1 MAEKKVEQA
10 IKAPTEKQVS
20 LLEKLMAHELEDVQQ
35 KALAIVLSIWMKK
48 TVQEISY
55 IIPNLTEKQIRYTI
69 KRYRANPTDYLQ
81 AMYDRW
87 SKQRM
92 VHELRSAHDKWAKRH
107 QNKKTFDLSVR
118 GFFNQFN
125 KPLLAQ
131 LQNLG
136 KNKLFITVQDA
147 YAHAGINP
155 NCHLPVVYGRSE
167 EEEKK
172 NWCET
177 LKIVANTF
185 GDRVLASEYMNPKD
199 KDDRK
204 FIRIPDFIRY
214 PGTDFPLSQAEKTP
228 ELRISLVS
236 IMQEGV
242 RMFGTKDMES
252 HEVCWRAAVESAG
265 FDYSEIKQKI
275 AAANRKRFVLMF
287 LDYLI
292 EQKFEFKQEQL
303 TKPKYDYISYFYRGL
318 RTTWGDSKF
327 REFMHDDD
335 FLLGSLIEAY
345 YYRDKEPIAP
355 HEYYQ
360 ENIER
365 VFRDIYTDD
374 DLQDASTF
382 DHM

>member
-35 KALAIVLSIWMKK
+35 KALAIVLSIWKKK

-147 YAHAGINP
+147 YAHAGIN
-155 NCHLPVVYGRSE
+155 L
-167 EEEKK
+167 
-172 NWCET
+172 
-177 LKIVANTF
+177 
-185 GDRVLASEYMNPKD
+185 
-199 KDDRK
+199 
-204 FIRIPDFIRY
+204 
-214 PGTDFPLSQAEKTP
+214 
-228 ELRISLVS
+228 
-236 IMQEGV
+236 
-242 RMFGTKDMES
+242 
-252 HEVCWRAAVESAG
+252 
-265 FDYSEIKQKI
+265 
-275 AAANRKRFVLMF
+275 
-287 LDYLI
+287 
-292 EQKFEFKQEQL
+292 
-303 TKPKYDYISYFYRGL
+303 
-318 RTTWGDSKF
+318 
-327 REFMHDDD
+327 
-335 FLLGSLIEAY
+335 SLIH
-345 YYRDKEPIAP
+345 I
-355 HEYYQ
+355 
-360 ENIER
+360 
-365 VFRDIYTDD
+365 
-374 DLQDASTF
+374 
-382 DHM
+382 

>member
-35 KALAIVLSIWMKK
+35 KALAIVLSIWKKK

-55 IIPNLTEKQIRYTI
+55 IIPNLTEKQIRYTL

-92 VHELRSAHDKWAKRH
+92 IHELRSAHDKWAKRH

-155 NCHLPVVYGRSE
+155 NCHLPVVYGKNE

-204 FIRIPDFIRY
+204 FIRMPDFIRY
-214 PGTDFPLSQAEKTP
+214 PGTDFPLSQAEKIP

-265 FDYSEIKQKI
+265 FDYS
-275 AAANRKRFVLMF
+275 L
-287 LDYLI
+287 
-292 EQKFEFKQEQL
+292 
-303 TKPKYDYISYFYRGL
+303 
-318 RTTWGDSKF
+318 
-327 REFMHDDD
+327 
-335 FLLGSLIEAY
+335 SLIH
-345 YYRDKEPIAP
+345 I
-355 HEYYQ
+355 
-360 ENIER
+360 
-365 VFRDIYTDD
+365 
-374 DLQDASTF
+374 
-382 DHM
+382 